1 MLRVLSVNVGIP
13 RPSRHTSVGQTG
25 IDKRPVDEPVEVR
38 APGSK
43 ATGLGSGLVGDAVCD
58 RRHHGGDY
66 QAVYAYARED
76 MDWWA
81 EKLGRPLESGCF
93 GENLTTVGMDL
104 TESRIGE
111 RWRIGTA
118 LLEIAGP
125 RIPCRTFAGWL
136 GEVGWIKTFT
146 RENRAGAYLRVIEP
160 GTLRRGDALTVASR
174 PDHDVTIGV
183 VFRAL
188 TLEPDLL
195 PRLIG
200 VDGLDPDAAELARRC
215 KTATLDDA

>member
-1 MLRVLSVNVGIP
+1 MSRVLSVNVGIP
-13 RPSRHTSVGQTG
+13 RASRHTSVRKTG

-38 APGSK
+38 APGPK

-58 RRHHGGDY
+58 RRHHGGDH

-81 EKLGRPLESGCF
+81 EKLGRPLASGCF
-93 GENLTTVGMDL
+93 GENLTTADL
-104 TESRIGE
+104 DITDSRIGE

-118 LLEIAGP
+118 LLQVVGP
-125 RIPCRTFAGWL
+125 RIPCRAFAGWL
-136 GEVGWIKTFT
+136 GEVGWVKTFT
-146 RENRAGAYLRVIEP
+146 RANRAGAYLRVIEP
-160 GTLRRGDALTVASR
+160 GTVRRGDAVTVASR
-174 PDHDVTIGV
+174 PGHDVTVGI

-188 TLEPDLL
+188 TLEAELL

-200 VDGLDPDAAELARRC
+200 IDGLDPDAAELAHRRT
-215 KTATLDDA
+215 TAPLDDA